1 MGKSHHY
8 VPQFYLRQFSE
19 YMGLKEINVFN
30 IRRDEFFS
38 KVPIKGQACRPN
50 FYGDDGKIENA
61 LSVMETQFS
70 ILCKKILN
78 EELVEIKGEDKF
90 LIHFYIILSYLRTKK
105 VADDTDKSAEELV
118 RFLAYHTS
126 DSELIKEHIDTIKI
140 SLNNPAAIALS
151 QLEPISSM
159 IWDLDIKV
167 ICNKTD
173 RGLITSDSPVCLYN
187 SYLESKKY
195 LRSSRGLALKGTVL
209 VLPMSKDKLIY
220 LYDSDV
226 YHYTGKNN
234 NINDRSHIDS
244 FNKLQ
249 ILNADETIFYPSLH
263 LEKWIRKYNRE
274 LSSFI
279 KKERRVTHYAY
290 LAHEDNG
297 KKRYDV
303 IKDFKEIPQDKDLL
317 IHGEQCNIYAN
328 IALPHLQIKDFYRN
342 KQLEHYPIREY
353 CALLK
358 NARGD
363 KGYIDF

>member
-19 YMGLKEINVFN
+19 YSGRKEINVFN
-30 IRRDEFFS
+30 IRRNEFF
-38 KVPIKGQACRPN
+38 KKAPIKGQACRSN

-78 EELVEIKGEDKF
+78 GELVKIQGEDKF
-90 LIHFYIILSYLRTKK
+90 LIHYYIILSYLRTKK
-105 VADDTDKSAEELV
+105 TADDTDRSAEDLI
-118 RFLAYHTS
+118 RFLAYNTS
-126 DSELIKEHIDTIKI
+126 ASGLIRDNIDTIKI
-140 SLNNPAAIALS
+140 SLNNPASVALS
-151 QLEPISSM
+151 QLKQISAM
-159 IWDLDIKV
+159 MWDLEIKV
-167 ICNKTD
+167 ICNKTN
-173 RGLITSDSPVCLYN
+173 RYFITSDSPVCLYN

-195 LRSSRGLALKGTVL
+195 IRSSRGLALKGTVL
-209 VLPMSKDKLIY
+209 AFPISKDKLVY

-226 YHYTGKNN
+226 YDYMEKKNE
-234 NINDRSHIDS
+234 INDRSHIDS

-249 ILNADETIFYPSLH
+249 IINADETIFYPSLY
-263 LEKWIRKYNRE
+263 LEKWIRKYIME
-274 LSSFI
+274 LNSFI

-290 LAHEDNG
+290 LAYEGNG
-297 KKRYDV
+297 RKRYDV
-303 IKDFKEIPQDKDLL
+303 VKDFKDIPQDKDLL
-317 IHGEQCNIYAN
+317 VHGEQRNIYAN
-328 IALPHLQIKDFYRN
+328 IALPLLRIKDSYRN
-342 KQLEHYPIREY
+342 EQLNGYPIREY